1 MAMSMIL
8 DRTLSMRCPSV
19 RQSSAIRW
27 LVEMQSGG
35 GRTTPVSA
43 SGKSMRNA
51 KLIEPVLIALL
62 FSVPENWRNRQIGKR
77 ASK

>member
-27 LVEMQSGG
+27 LVESVA
-35 GRTTPVSA
+35 TPSA
-43 SGKSMRNA
+43 NRGTPRRRARPAINLRDA
-51 KLIEPVLIALL
+51 KLIEPVRLPFPFPEPEIA
-62 FSVPENWRNRQIGKR
+62 
-77 ASK
+77 